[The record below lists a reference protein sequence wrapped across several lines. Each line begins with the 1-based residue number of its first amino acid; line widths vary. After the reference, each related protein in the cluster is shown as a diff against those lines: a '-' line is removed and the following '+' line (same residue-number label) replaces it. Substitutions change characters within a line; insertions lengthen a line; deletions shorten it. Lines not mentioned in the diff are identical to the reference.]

1 MFTFRLG
8 RNGAEELKSHRWFAG
23 IDWSNLRAVK
33 APHLPPGSHK
43 LMEVLTEL
51 KDSDHTSP
59 QYADLIQQITANFDD
74 FKDNGVVWGRGGTKT
89 ITRKDKDDQFI
100 GYTYKRK
107 KVLLCSVRVILYYY
121 K

>member
-1 MFTFRLG
+1 MG

-74 FKDNGVVWGRGGTKT
+74 FKDNGVVWGRGGTKA

-107 KVLLCSVRVILYYY
+107 KVLLCTVRVILYYN

>member
-1 MFTFRLG
+1 
-8 RNGAEELKSHRWFAG
+8 
-23 IDWSNLRAVK
+23 
-33 APHLPPGSHK
+33 
-43 LMEVLTEL
+43 MEVLTEL

-74 FKDNGVVWGRGGTKT
+74 FKENGVVWGRGGAKA

-107 KVLLCSVRVILYYY
+107 KVSLYWLCVDSQLLI
-121 K
+121 KTIFTDN

>member
-1 MFTFRLG
+1 
-8 RNGAEELKSHRWFAG
+8 
-23 IDWSNLRAVK
+23 
-33 APHLPPGSHK
+33 
-43 LMEVLTEL
+43 MEVLTEL

-74 FKDNGVVWGRGGTKT
+74 FKENGVVWGRGGAKA

-107 KVLLCSVRVILYYY
+107 KVSVYCLCLSLQHSIKIIFTKIKLFLFS
-121 K
+121 KFKLFSTFFLQKQFFS